1 MKRTVIGWIVGV
13 VAATSLVAAQGAQTA
28 QSAATTTPNDPQQKT
43 ADVSLTGCVIQGSSP
58 TVYILD
64 NARLKSDDANEKAK
78 IFVLVNQVEDLDLK
92 GHINHEVTVTGVAE
106 AKTPPVPPAGQKV
119 AEKDL
124 PRFTAKALVMV
135 ADRCTTGA
143 R

>member
-1 MKRTVIGWIVGV
+1 MKRTVLGWIVGA
-13 VAATSLVAAQGAQTA
+13 VAATSIVTAQAARSAQGSAGAAPKDAQEK
-28 QSAATTTPNDPQQKT
+28 AADI
-43 ADVSLTGCVIQGSSP
+43 SMTGCVAQGSSAS
-58 TVYILD
+58 VFIL
-64 NARLKSDDANEKAK
+64 ASAKLKSDDPNEKAK
-78 IFVLVNQVEDLDLK
+78 TYVLVNQVEDLDLK

-119 AEKDL
+119 NEKDL
-124 PRFTAKALVMV
+124 PRFTAKAFVMV